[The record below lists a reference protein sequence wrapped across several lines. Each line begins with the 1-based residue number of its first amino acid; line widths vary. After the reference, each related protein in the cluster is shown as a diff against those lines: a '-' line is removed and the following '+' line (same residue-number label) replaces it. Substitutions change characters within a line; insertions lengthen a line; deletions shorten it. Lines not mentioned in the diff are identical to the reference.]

1 MSELLIEEG
10 IVIATENGF
19 ADIEIM
25 DSGNCEKCSA
35 KIICNPS
42 DSERRRIKAIDP
54 YNVDV
59 GDFVKISIEGFQL
72 VKASFLLYGMPL
84 IILIASLLTFLN
96 YFMMDELI
104 AFLLSMG
111 LTAIYFFIVYSFR
124 EYVSPEKL
132 PKIISVK
139 KTTNSDIATTRPLSE
154 N

>member
-10 IVIATENGF
+10 IVISSKNGF

-25 DSGNCEKCSA
+25 DSANCDKCSA
-35 KIICNPS
+35 KIICKPS
-42 DSERRRIKAIDP
+42 DSERRRIKVIDP
-54 YNVDV
+54 YNVGV

-84 IILIASLLTFLN
+84 IILLTSLLTFLN
-96 YFMMDELI
+96 YYKMDELV
-104 AFLLSMG
+104 ATLLSMG
-111 LTAIYFFIVYSFR
+111 LTAIYFFIVYSLR
-124 EYVSPEKL
+124 EHISPEKL

-139 KTTNSDIATTRPLSE
+139 KTTLNDIADSRPLSE